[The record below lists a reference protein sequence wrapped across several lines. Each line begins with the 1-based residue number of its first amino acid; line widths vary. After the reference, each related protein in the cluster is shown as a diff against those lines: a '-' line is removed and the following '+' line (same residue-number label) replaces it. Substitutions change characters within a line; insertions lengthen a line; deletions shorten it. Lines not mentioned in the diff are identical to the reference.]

1 MKWKEVLSTVF
12 CKRVGM
18 PLVAPEMIRWLCMLH
33 RSTQRWGELSRE
45 TSKDR
50 RRRVGLCGENFRKI
64 SMGTEKGTGFF
75 V

>member
-1 MKWKEVLSTVF
+1 MALYVTRVHTEVGGAIQGDL
-12 CKRVGM
+12 
-18 PLVAPEMIRWLCMLH
+18 E
-33 RSTQRWGELSRE
+33 
-45 TSKDR
+45 DR